1 LFQAQDNLSFYVSP
15 KSEGQKQVG
24 DVVTDEQ
31 AKLADQ
37 EQNEG
42 DQGLKGEDE
51 VPEKSLDTEEK
62 PEQEKDL
69 ELKPEESEDKQK
81 ESEDK
86 SEESDDKPEES
97 DDKPEESD
105 DKPEESD
112 DKPEVCTD
120 KSEVCTDK
128 SAEEKGSHE
137 DENVAENVG
146 VEREEKVNFFF
157 LCDQLRYFQG
167 QSRVLDISLLLL

>member
-1 LFQAQDNLSFYVSP
+1 MSFYVSP

-37 EQNEG
+37 DQTEG

-69 ELKPEESEDKQK
+69 ELKPEESEDKPK

-86 SEESDDKPEES
+86 P
-97 DDKPEESD
+97 
-105 DKPEESD
+105 
-112 DKPEVCTD
+112 
-120 KSEVCTDK
+120 EVCTDK

-146 VEREEKVNFFF
+146 VEREEKVNFLF

-167 QSRVLDISLLLL
+167 QSRVLDISLLFQY

>member
-15 KSEGQKQVG
+15 KLEGQKQIG

-69 ELKPEESEDKQK
+69 ELKPEESEDK
-81 ESEDK
+81 
-86 SEESDDKPEES
+86 PEES

-105 DKPEESD
+105 DKP
-112 DKPEVCTD
+112 
-120 KSEVCTDK
+120 EVCTDK

-146 VEREEKVNFFF
+146 VDREEKVNFFF

-167 QSRVLDISLLLL
+167 HSRVLDISLLFLY

>member
-1 LFQAQDNLSFYVSP
+1 MFQAQDNLSFYVSP
-15 KSEGQKQVG
+15 KLEGQKQIG

-69 ELKPEESEDKQK
+69 ELKPEESEDKPK

-86 SEESDDKPEES
+86 P
-97 DDKPEESD
+97 
-105 DKPEESD
+105 
-112 DKPEVCTD
+112 
-120 KSEVCTDK
+120 EVCTDK

-157 LCDQLRYFQG
+157 LCDQLSYF
-167 QSRVLDISLLLL
+167 

>member
-1 LFQAQDNLSFYVSP
+1 MKYAKLKFDLETFILFQAQDNLSFYVSP

-69 ELKPEESEDKQK
+69 ELKPEESEDKPE

-86 SEESDDKPEES
+86 PEESEDKPEES
-97 DDKPEESD
+97 DDKPEA
-105 DKPEESD
+105 
-112 DKPEVCTD
+112 
-120 KSEVCTDK
+120 CTDK

-146 VEREEKVNFFF
+146 VEREEKVNFFI
-157 LCDQLRYFQG
+157 LCDRLRYVFHY
-167 QSRVLDISLLLL
+167 SCYTE

>member
-15 KSEGQKQVG
+15 KLEGQKQIG

-97 DDKPEESD
+97 DDKPE
-105 DKPEESD
+105 
-112 DKPEVCTD
+112 VCTD

-146 VEREEKVNFFF
+146 VEREEKVNFLF

-167 QSRVLDISLLLL
+167 QSRVLDISLLFQY

>member
-1 LFQAQDNLSFYVSP
+1 MFQAQDNLSFYVSP
-15 KSEGQKQVG
+15 KLEGQKQIG

-69 ELKPEESEDKQK
+69 ELKPEESEDK
-81 ESEDK
+81 
-86 SEESDDKPEES
+86 PEES
-97 DDKPEESD
+97 DDKP
-105 DKPEESD
+105 
-112 DKPEVCTD
+112 
-120 KSEVCTDK
+120 EVCTDK

-146 VEREEKVNFFF
+146 VDREEKVNFFF

-167 QSRVLDISLLLL
+167 HSRVLDISLLFLYWIISEKIYFCTLPTVLK